1 MEKLCERAKQY
12 KMQLIL
18 AESDLDTNNSQEM
31 KSDLLAVSF
40 RSLFRTSKIIYLELL
55 IDIIIYQ
62 LQINA

>member
-40 RSLFRTSKIIYLELL
+40 RSLSYNFLHNILRITYV
-55 IDIIIYQ
+55 IDT
-62 LQINA
+62 IN

>member
-40 RSLFRTSKIIYLELL
+40 RPLL
-55 IDIIIYQ
+55 YIF
-62 LQINA
+62 